1 MTAKAEKLLQGM
13 RESKNNW
20 KKHDLVTLY
29 RGFGFIIK
37 RKPRAPHD
45 HVVHPKFPQLFTSIP
60 HGKKLG
66 IYNINQAID
75 LIDRLKKLEQ
85 VEKGSK

>member
-1 MTAKAEKLLQGM
+1 MPTSAEKLLEEM
-13 RESKNNW
+13 RQTKNKW

-29 RGFGFIIK
+29 TGFGFIIK

-45 HVVHPKFPQLFTSIP
+45 HVVHPEFPELFTSIP

-66 IYNINQAID
+66 IYNINQAIN
-75 LIDRLKKLEQ
+75 LIDRLKTLEQ
-85 VEKGSK
+85 RKKGRK